1 MLHLWSPSE
10 HAMCPEAPT
19 KPPFGASFGLTFGE
33 CHVSR
38 VIDRES
44 IPGKVARE
52 PPVPSAEAKITP
64 PDVVRERHAS
74 RSPHREPNREI
85 PRPPSGSFPKE
96 TRVPE
101 CLSRKTPSRTFSEPA
116 TCPETPLTGFS
127 PGDRPSTP

>member
-19 KPPFGASFGLTFGE
+19 KAPFGASFGLTFGE

-64 PDVVRERHAS
+64 PPPPAARGRHPA
-74 RSPHREPNREI
+74 PTPPREPDRG
-85 PRPPSGSFPKE
+85 RPPHPPAPLPQH
-96 TRVPE
+96 TRLP
-101 CLSRKTPSRTFSEPA
+101 
-116 TCPETPLTGFS
+116 
-127 PGDRPSTP
+127 